1 MNKRKRILLGALI
14 GISAIFMAGC
24 IGPKTEHRTDQNI
37 QTTLTFRNARLLNDH
52 YEKHGR
58 EMGFASAKEYEEAAA
73 AVASDPRAFHK
84 TESDDGDDVYYLKA
98 TNEFVI
104 VSTDGYIR
112 TYFKPD
118 SGIKY
123 YNKQ

>member
-1 MNKRKRILLGALI
+1 MNKRMRILLGTII
-14 GISAIFMAGC
+14 GIAAICMAGC

-52 YEKHGR
+52 YEKHGK
-58 EMGFASAKEYEEAAA
+58 EMGFASAEEYEKAAA
-73 AVASDPRAFHK
+73 AVALDPGALHK
-84 TESDDGDDVYYLKA
+84 TEAEDGDDVYYLKA

-123 YNKQ
+123 FNRQ